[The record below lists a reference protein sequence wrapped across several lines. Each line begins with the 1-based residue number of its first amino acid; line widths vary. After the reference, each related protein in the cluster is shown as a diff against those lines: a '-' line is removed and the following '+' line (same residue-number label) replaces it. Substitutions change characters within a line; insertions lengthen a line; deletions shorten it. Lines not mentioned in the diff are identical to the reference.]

1 MSPGLPVEPITL
13 DQLRAF
19 DAPML
24 SRKVMHFVFAKMD
37 LAEERGLGLKSM
49 KSRAQ
54 QAELPLPLYSYK
66 APYVSLTFYRDA
78 KAATA
83 DVGSEALG
91 QMSDA
96 ERAGWD
102 WIVTKETITT
112 AEYEKALGVPN
123 RTAKNHINLKK
134 LVELG
139 RLRMKGAGRATRYEV
154 VRS

>member
-1 MSPGLPVEPITL
+1 
-13 DQLRAF
+13 
-19 DAPML
+19 
-24 SRKVMHFVFAKMD
+24 MHFVFAKMD
-37 LAEERGLGLKSM
+37 LAEERGLGLESM

-54 QAELPLPLYSYK
+54 QAELPLPSYSYK
-66 APYVSLTFYRDA
+66 APYVSLTLYRDT

-91 QMSDA
+91 QMTDS

-102 WIVTKETITT
+102 WIVTKGTITT
-112 AEYEKALGVPN
+112 AEYERALAVPN
-123 RTAKNHINLKK
+123 RTAKNHIKK

-139 RLRMKGAGRATRYEV
+139 LLRKKGAGRATRYDV

>member
-1 MSPGLPVEPITL
+1 
-13 DQLRAF
+13 
-19 DAPML
+19 
-24 SRKVMHFVFAKMD
+24 MHFVFANMD

-49 KSRAQ
+49 KARAQ
-54 QAELPLPLYSYK
+54 QAELPLPSYAYK
-66 APYVSLTFYRDA
+66 APYVTLTLYRDA

-83 DVGSEALG
+83 DVGGDALG

-102 WIVTKETITT
+102 WIVTKETVSTS
-112 AEYEKALGVPN
+112 EYQDAMGVPN
-123 RTAKNHINLKK
+123 RTAKNHIKR

-139 RLRMKGAGRATRYEV
+139 LLRMKGAGRATRYEV

>member
-19 DAPML
+19 GAPML
-24 SRKVMHFVFAKMD
+24 SRNPVMHFVFAKMD

-123 RTAKNHINLKK
+123 RTAKNHIKK

-139 RLRMKGAGRATRYEV
+139 LLRMKGAGRATRYEV